1 MQASD
6 RLRLAFVGDP
16 NSVHTRRWLAFFVAR
31 GHEVHLLDGFGTRV
45 RDGLPAG
52 IELHRYSAFG
62 RGIRFL
68 SLLQTRRELGRLLRR
83 LRPDV
88 LHAHS
93 LSRYGWQARLSG
105 FHPFVISPWGS
116 DLYVTPL
123 RSRRARLWARI
134 TLRAADLVT
143 VVSEQ
148 MRATVMAAG
157 AHPER
162 IRTVQFGVDTNR
174 FRPGPGAG
182 SDEVAN
188 RLGVAGRRVIFSPRA
203 ALPLYRHETILAA
216 VEGLGDD
223 VRLVMTGRNADAAY
237 LAQLRSTAERG
248 GFGDR
253 LIVIDDIDDE
263 THLAL
268 HQLAAAT
275 VSVPG
280 TDGFPVSV
288 LEAMACGTP
297 VVAGDIPPVRA
308 VLGEIAPQLLVPVGD
323 ADALGAALRRA
334 LAMSPADRRSLGAAL
349 RRYAV
354 SVADYETNM
363 LRMEALY
370 RELAAR

>member
-16 NSVHTRRWLAFFVAR
+16 NSVHTRRWLAFFALR
-31 GHEVHLLDGFGTRV
+31 GHDVHLLDGFGAEVRV
-45 RDGLPAG
+45 GLPDG

-68 SLLQTRRELGRLLRR
+68 SLLQTRHELGRLLRR

-134 TLRAADLVT
+134 TLRSADLVT

-148 MRATVMAAG
+148 MRSTVLAAG
-157 AHPER
+157 ARPDR
-162 IRTVQFGVDTNR
+162 IETIQFGVDTAR
-174 FRPGPGAG
+174 FRPGPVA
-182 SDEVAN
+182 DEVVA
-188 RLGVAGRRVIFSPRA
+188 RLGVAGRRIIFSPRA
-203 ALPLYRHETILAA
+203 ARPLYRHETILAA
-216 VEGLGDD
+216 VAGLADD

-237 LAQLRSTAERG
+237 LAGLIAIAQQTGIAGRM
-248 GFGDR
+248 
-253 LIVIDDIDDE
+253 IVIDDIDDE

-268 HQLAAAT
+268 HQLASVT

-297 VVAGDIPPVRA
+297 IVAGDIAPVRA
-308 VLGEIAPQLLVPVGD
+308 VLGGIAPELLVPVGD
-323 ADALGAALRRA
+323 ADALGIALRRA
-334 LAMSPADRRSLGAAL
+334 LTMSPAERESLGAAL

-354 SVADYETNM
+354 TVADYETNM
-363 LRMEALY
+363 RRMEALY
-370 RELAAR
+370 RELARR